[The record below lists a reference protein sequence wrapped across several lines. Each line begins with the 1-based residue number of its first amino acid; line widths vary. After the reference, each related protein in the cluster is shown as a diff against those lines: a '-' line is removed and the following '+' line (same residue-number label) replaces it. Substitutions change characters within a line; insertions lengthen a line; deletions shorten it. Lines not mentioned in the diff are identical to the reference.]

1 MDNLCKLN
9 YLSSLS
15 FIIIGIFLYITSD
28 GHQSFSAQNGEE
40 ETSNI
45 NNDEESTSNDIFSDL
60 SRNLPSIDENALNEN
75 GEPLESEEPLFG
87 NPDTEALNDNNGID
101 KSENIAESNEQ
112 GIPSQSI
119 EKSLNSGFSDSNKET
134 DIINEDEDYSGGN
147 IETSSSS
154 PSSSNEVSN
163 DEEDNNNNNNNIINN
178 SDWLKGK

>member
-9 YLSSLS
+9 YLSSFS

-28 GHQSFSAQNGEE
+28 GHQSFSAQDGEEE
-40 ETSNI
+40 ETSDI

-60 SRNLPSIDENALNEN
+60 SRNLPSIDEKALNEN
-75 GEPLESEEPLFG
+75 GEPLENDEPLFG
-87 NPDTEALNDNNGID
+87 NPDIEALNDNNGID
-101 KSENIAESNEQ
+101 NSENIVESNEQ

-134 DIINEDEDYSGGN
+134 DIINEEGDGSGGN
-147 IETSSSS
+147 IETSSS

-163 DEEDNNNNNNNIINN
+163 DEEDNNNNIINN
-178 SDWLKGK
+178 SD

>member
-28 GHQSFSAQNGEE
+28 GHQSFSAQNGE

-87 NPDTEALNDNNGID
+87 NPDTEALNDNNGMD
-101 KSENIAESNEQ
+101 NSENIVESNEQ
-112 GIPSQSI
+112 GIPSDSI
-119 EKSLNSGFSDSNKET
+119 EKSLNGGVSNSDKET

-154 PSSSNEVSN
+154 HSSSNEVSN

-178 SDWLKGK
+178 SD

>member
-28 GHQSFSAQNGEE
+28 GHQSFSAQNGE

-87 NPDTEALNDNNGID
+87 NPDTEALNDNNGMD
-101 KSENIAESNEQ
+101 NSENIVESNEQ
-112 GIPSQSI
+112 EIPSQSI
-119 EKSLNSGFSDSNKET
+119 EKSLNSGVSNSDKET

-178 SDWLKGK
+178 SD

>member
-1 MDNLCKLN
+1 MDNLYKLN
-9 YLSSLS
+9 YLLSLS

-60 SRNLPSIDENALNEN
+60 SRNLPSIDEKALNEN
-75 GEPLESEEPLFG
+75 GEPLESDEPLFG
-87 NPDTEALNDNNGID
+87 SPDKEALNDNNGID
-101 KSENIAESNEQ
+101 NSENIVESNEQ

-134 DIINEDEDYSGGN
+134 DIINEEGDGSGGN
-147 IETSSSS
+147 IETSSS

-163 DEEDNNNNNNNIINN
+163 DEEDNNNNIINN
-178 SDWLKGK
+178 SD

>member
-1 MDNLCKLN
+1 MDNLYKLN
-9 YLSSLS
+9 YLLSLS

-28 GHQSFSAQNGEE
+28 GHQSFSAQDGEE
-40 ETSNI
+40 ETSDI

-60 SRNLPSIDENALNEN
+60 SRNLPRIDEKALNEN
-75 GEPLESEEPLFG
+75 GEPLESDEPLFG
-87 NPDTEALNDNNGID
+87 NPDTEAFNDNNGMD
-101 KSENIAESNEQ
+101 NSENIVESNEQ

-134 DIINEDEDYSGGN
+134 DIINEEGDGSGGN
-147 IETSSSS
+147 IETSSS

-178 SDWLKGK
+178 SD

>member
-1 MDNLCKLN
+1 MDNLYKLN
-9 YLSSLS
+9 YLLSLS

-28 GHQSFSAQNGEE
+28 GHQSFSAQDEEEE
-40 ETSNI
+40 ETSDI

-60 SRNLPSIDENALNEN
+60 SRNLPSIDEKALNEN
-75 GEPLESEEPLFG
+75 GEPLESDEPLFG
-87 NPDTEALNDNNGID
+87 NPDIEALNDNNGID
-101 KSENIAESNEQ
+101 NSENIVESNEQ

-134 DIINEDEDYSGGN
+134 DIINEEGDGSGGN
-147 IETSSSS
+147 IETSSS

-178 SDWLKGK
+178 SD

>member
-1 MDNLCKLN
+1 MDNLYKLN
-9 YLSSLS
+9 YLLSLS

-28 GHQSFSAQNGEE
+28 GHQSFSAQDGEE
-40 ETSNI
+40 EESSDI

-60 SRNLPSIDENALNEN
+60 SRNLPSIDEKALNEN
-75 GEPLESEEPLFG
+75 GEPLESDEPLFG
-87 NPDTEALNDNNGID
+87 SPDIEALNDNNGID

-134 DIINEDEDYSGGN
+134 DIINEEGDGSGGN
-147 IETSSSS
+147 IETSSS

-163 DEEDNNNNNNNIINN
+163 DEEDNNNDNVINN
-178 SDWLKGK
+178 SD

>member
-28 GHQSFSAQNGEE
+28 GHQSFSAQNVEE

-87 NPDTEALNDNNGID
+87 NPDTEALNDNNGMD
-101 KSENIAESNEQ
+101 NSENIVESNEQ
-112 GIPSQSI
+112 EIPSQSL
-119 EKSLNSGFSDSNKET
+119 EKSLNSGVSNSDKET
-134 DIINEDEDYSGGN
+134 DITNEDEDYSGGN
-147 IETSSSS
+147 IETSSYSS

-178 SDWLKGK
+178 SD

>member
-87 NPDTEALNDNNGID
+87 NPDTEALNDNNGMD
-101 KSENIAESNEQ
+101 NSENIVESNEQ
-112 GIPSQSI
+112 EIPSQSI

-134 DIINEDEDYSGGN
+134 DIINEEGDGSGGS
-147 IETSSSS
+147 IETSSS
-154 PSSSNEVSN
+154 PFSSNEVSN
-163 DEEDNNNNNNNIINN
+163 NEEDNNDNVINN
-178 SDWLKGK
+178 SD